1 MLYYNDRPS
10 IISLDRLSQVNN
22 MGLKDAKVN
31 FLVDIATDLFMCRSI
46 QDVTIK
52 DIAISAQVGEA
63 TIYRYFGKKQGLVVQ
78 AAMKILGVVQND
90 YFKLE
95 KEMNGYQKLEAFY
108 LSYLNIFQNHPDF
121 YKFLGEFD
129 SYMSG
134 ENSNLL
140 DSYEQ
145 VIEQY
150 NKVFM
155 DTYEEGLKDG
165 SVKEQKDVN
174 LFYFST
180 THALIELCKKLSLK
194 AVLNQDLEIEK
205 TSEIKYMVELILS
218 LLRK

>member
-1 MLYYNDRPS
+1 
-10 IISLDRLSQVNN
+10 

-31 FLVDIATDLFMCRSI
+31 FLVDIATDLFICRSI

-63 TIYRYFGKKQGLVVQ
+63 TIYRYFGKKQGLVIQ
-78 AAMKILGVVQND
+78 SAMKILGVVQSD

-95 KEMNGYQKLEAFY
+95 KEMNGYQKLETFY

-134 ENSNLL
+134 ESSDLL

-150 NKVFM
+150 NRVFM
-155 DTYEEGLKDG
+155 DAYHEGLKDG
-165 SVKEQKDVN
+165 SVKEQKDIN

-194 AVLNQDLEIEK
+194 AVLNKDLEIEK
-205 TSEIKYMVELILS
+205 TSEIKYMVELISS